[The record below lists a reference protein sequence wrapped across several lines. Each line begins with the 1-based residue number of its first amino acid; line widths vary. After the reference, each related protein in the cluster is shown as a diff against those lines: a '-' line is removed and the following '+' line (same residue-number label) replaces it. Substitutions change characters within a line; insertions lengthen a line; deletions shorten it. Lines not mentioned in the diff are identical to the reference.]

1 MKKILV
7 IALALLVVGSNQ
19 MQVNAAKKDKSESKG
34 LKWEWDGT
42 KSGNKVIDDYLV
54 QIDTLYTNMQEYQN
68 SMESLEIKEDTMNIN
83 GKYYIM
89 SHMEDASGNIY
100 TRGRVNWQ
108 CAQAAMQGT
117 NIVLEMT
124 NAGLGSATAALELPN
139 LGLKA
144 FKFAKYV
151 KGGPTIISE
160 GTKAI
165 KAIRGKWVANSRKW
179 KSMKDGAIED
189 AASIGYQ
196 GYNTDVIDKLNK
208 CYYVREI
215 TTESPEY
222 EEVVKHF
229 TGKTPEEI
237 AKETEEQA
245 QKLAQSTVMPED
257 KSKQLNETPDLEDEL
272 G

>member
-1 MKKILV
+1 MKKILM
-7 IALALLVVGSNQ
+7 IALAFLALGSQ
-19 MQVNAAKKDKSESKG
+19 MEVNAAKDKKESKG

-42 KSGNKVIDDYLV
+42 KSGNATIDNYLT
-54 QIDTLYTNMQEYQN
+54 QIDTLYDKMQEYQN
-68 SMESLEIKEDTMNIN
+68 SMESLSIVEDTMHIN

-89 SHMEDASGNIY
+89 SHMEDTSGNIY

-108 CAQAAMQGT
+108 CAQATMQGA

-144 FKFAKYV
+144 LKFGKYV
-151 KGGPTIISE
+151 KGGPAVISE
-160 GTKAI
+160 GIKAI
-165 KAIRGKWVANSRKW
+165 KSIRGKWVANSRTW
-179 KSMKDGAIED
+179 KAMKDGSIEN

-196 GYNTDVIDKLNK
+196 GFTPEIVEKLNK

-215 TTESPEY
+215 TSEAPEY

-237 AKETEEQA
+237 AKETEDQA
-245 QKLAQSTVMPED
+245 RKLAQSTVMPED
-257 KSKQLNETPDLEDEL
+257 KSKMLDETPDVDEEL
-272 G
+272 A

>member
-1 MKKILV
+1 MKTMKKILI
-7 IALALLVVGSNQ
+7 IALAFLALGSQ
-19 MQVNAAKKDKSESKG
+19 MEINAAKKEGKG

-42 KSGNKVIDDYLV
+42 KSGNETIDKYLV
-54 QIDTLYTNMQEYQN
+54 QIDTLYEKMKEYQN
-68 SMESLEIKEDTMNIN
+68 SMESLNIIEDTLQIN

-89 SHMEDASGNIY
+89 SHMEDSDGNIY

-108 CAQAAMQGT
+108 CAQAALQGT

-144 FKFAKYV
+144 LKFAKYV

-165 KAIRGKWVANSRKW
+165 KAIRGKWVANSRQW
-179 KSMKDGAIED
+179 KAMKDGAIEN

-196 GYNTDVIDKLNK
+196 GFTPEIVAKLNK

-215 TTESPEY
+215 TSEAPEY

-237 AKETEEQA
+237 EKETEDHA
-245 QKLAQSTVMPED
+245 RKLAQSTVMPED
-257 KSKQLNETPDLEDEL
+257 KSKELDKTPDLEEEL
-272 G
+272 A